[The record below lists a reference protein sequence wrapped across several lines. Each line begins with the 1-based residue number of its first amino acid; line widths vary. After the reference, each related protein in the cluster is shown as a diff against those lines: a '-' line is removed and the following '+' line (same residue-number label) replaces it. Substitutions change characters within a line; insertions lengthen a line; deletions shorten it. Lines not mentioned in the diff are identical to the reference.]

1 MSTVLYIKANPKPD
15 NASYTFR
22 MSEAF
27 IKAYQEQNPGDK
39 IITLDLYKE
48 DLRPLNAE
56 MLGQMFAGQ
65 DCVMRKYAEQFA
77 AADKYVIAAPM
88 WNLSFPAIL
97 KMYFDYVMLAG
108 VTFKYTEQ
116 GPVGLLTPG
125 KKAAH
130 ITARGGLYSQGP
142 TAQLEMGDRYIRTIL
157 GFMGVEP
164 GNIITITTELTGVL
178 QGQELE
184 QSVNKSVAEAIQK
197 ASEF

>member
-27 IKAYQEQNPGDK
+27 IQAYKEQNPTDE
-39 IITLDLYKE
+39 IVTLDLYKE
-48 DLRPLNAE
+48 GIRPLDAE
-56 MLGQMFAGQ
+56 MLGQMFSGQ
-65 DCVMRKYAEQFA
+65 ENIMKKYAEQFA

-97 KMYFDYVMLAG
+97 KAYFDYVVLAG

-116 GPVGLLTPG
+116 GPVGLLASG
-125 KKAAH
+125 KKAVH

-142 TAQLEMGDRYIRTIL
+142 TAQFEMGDRYIRTIL
-157 GFMGVEP
+157 GFMGVEQ
-164 GNIITITTELTGVL
+164 GNISTITTELTGVL
-178 QGQELE
+178 QGQDLA
-184 QSVNKSVAEAIQK
+184 QSVNKSISEAK
-197 ASEF
+197 LKGSEF